1 MDVSSYIE
9 QVTGIGVEWQ
19 YRIALSIVVIAF
31 FSFLNWLVK
40 KGIMKVEGDAA
51 SKYSVRKVSS
61 NVLFFL
67 ASVILFFV
75 WFRNLDSFATVLGLF
90 SAGLAISLKDPL
102 ANIAG
107 WYFILWRKPFKV
119 GDRLQVAQFAGDV
132 VDIRLFQFSLLEIGN
147 WVDADQT
154 TGRIIHVPNA
164 LVFTNPQIN
173 YSEGFNYIWNEI
185 ALRVTFESNWKKAK
199 QLMQEIL
206 EKHAT
211 AWSANAEK
219 EIQHANEKYMI
230 IYRKLTP
237 TVYTSLRE
245 NGVLLTMRYLCPPRQ
260 RRGTEQVLIEAILEA
275 FAQHSDIAFAYPT
288 QRFVHQSPQIP

>member
-19 YRIALSIVVIAF
+19 YRIALSVVVIAF

-40 KGIMKVEGDAA
+40 KGITKVEGDVA

-61 NVLFFL
+61 NVLFFV

-237 TVYTSLRE
+237 TVYTNLRE
-245 NGVLLTMRYLCPPRQ
+245 NGILLTMRYLCPPRQ

-288 QRFVHQSPQIP
+288 QRFVHQPPQIP